1 MTVKLSVSVPDEVAA
16 YLGTQPNTSAA
27 VVAAVHAQMQS
38 TQSRRERQ
46 RSAAVAY
53 SEWAT
58 ATGHDH
64 LDELDR
70 TSADISLGRAE
81 W

>member
-27 VVAAVHAQMQS
+27 VVAAVRAQMES
-38 TQSRRERQ
+38 ASSRRERQ

-53 SEWAT
+53 LEWA
-58 ATGHDH
+58 AITGRDR

-70 TSADISLGRAE
+70 ASSDISLGPAE